1 MVAQA
6 WLGQLFSSL
15 TSNALFEKKT
25 YVLLFLM
32 FCLGGRWMMDQE
44 FHDGTGVLTCCRARW
59 LKKHEMQSTGKINPG
74 YLLRKIEKQKSSW
87 KKKKTSQSSAVKMTS
102 GVVSNHPLSAGIMH
116 FAFHFWEVFT
126 QEDSWRGC
134 SNSFHHQAAA
144 LVANTNLLLL
154 SFLSQGRRINKIPTA
169 GHVNFLSGPVAIRN
183 GLERSRGWVE
193 ISEPCCNSQNLILAL
208 LCQAAPHRVK
218 GWLKM

>member
-1 MVAQA
+1 MEDGPGVPWWDRGVDMLQGKVTEETWDAIHWENQSWIFTPEDREA
-6 WLGQLFSSL
+6 
-15 TSNALFEKKT
+15 KK
-25 YVLLFLM
+25 FL
-32 FCLGGRWMMDQE
+32 
-44 FHDGTGVLTCCRARW
+44 
-59 LKKHEMQSTGKINPG
+59 
-74 YLLRKIEKQKSSW
+74 

-208 LCQAAPHRVK
+208 LCRAAPHRVK